1 MFKRLACYFMLGTS
15 LQLPLALADI
25 AVEQARVETLAAH
38 DGQHWFWVWGNRAP
52 TQLDGRAFLFDDS
65 GKMLGQL
72 DTGFWFNSLLP
83 AQSRNE
89 LFSVET
95 YFSRGTRGTR
105 RDMVTV
111 YDPLTLAPKREIPIP
126 SKRINALGNTGL
138 SVLSDDERFLLVLN
152 FTPAQSISIVDLDA
166 DRFVSEVETP
176 GCASIYP
183 AGKRDFYAICGDGSF
198 LHLRLGEQGQV
209 LIQQRSKPLFDPLKD
224 LLSTS
229 ASRIGDTWY
238 FVSRE
243 SQVYA
248 IQMGPDQLRVSRQ
261 WSLLSG
267 DERKDDWRMSG
278 IQHTAVH
285 AASGRLFVLMHQ
297 GGPDTFQEPG
307 TEVWVFDANQGKK
320 IQTIKLAE
328 QSISIGVSPGVQPR
342 LYSVDW
348 VLQMP
353 WLASAWI
360 YLTEG
365 QDGVL
370 RRLQQDINL
379 YDVESGA
386 HLRTITGLPYGY
398 LNMVLP
404 W

>member
-1 MFKRLACYFMLGTS
+1 M
-15 LQLPLALADI
+15 
-25 AVEQARVETLAAH
+25 
-38 DGQHWFWVWGNRAP
+38 
-52 TQLDGRAFLFDDS
+52 
-65 GKMLGQL
+65 
-72 DTGFWFNSLLP
+72 
-83 AQSRNE
+83 
-89 LFSVET
+89 
-95 YFSRGTRGTR
+95 
-105 RDMVTV
+105 
-111 YDPLTLAPKREIPIP
+111 
-126 SKRINALGNTGL
+126 
-138 SVLSDDERFLLVLN
+138 LSDDERFLLVLN

-183 AGKRDFYAICGDGSF
+183 AGKRDFYAICGDGGF